1 MNNDEVPELVTG
13 SEPDIEQRLQ
23 RANFIQPEL
32 SKEQLAKYEQTA
44 MLRKTAPQR
53 KIPVTIITG
62 YLGSGKSTLLNR
74 IAREGKR
81 KFAVILNEFGD
92 TGDIERALTES
103 SLTVTDGHSSYTE
116 WLDLGNGCLCCTVR
130 DSGVQAIENLIE
142 RSGDAIDYILL
153 ETSGIADPAPI
164 ASMFWLDEALNS
176 NVYIDGVV
184 TVLDSGNLQQCLGDV
199 GGHWH
204 RKHGHGD
211 VVEEGITTSH
221 LQIALADVILLNK
234 MDSFRGDKASL
245 LGAVREINSSAPVY
259 ETKYGEVDL
268 AKLLELHAFDGSAR
282 LELQDEA
289 RGSFHDSRISTIT
302 LEFPTLTDEQF
313 DRFGVFLQKVLWE
326 GEVLG
331 QPVEVHRAKGVF
343 IKTNGEVLVLQV
355 VREQYEFI
363 SIAATELPRCK
374 LVLIGKNLV
383 KKDFDEDFWQYTGVK
398 AVA

>member
-1 MNNDEVPELVTG
+1 MDNDEVPELVTG

-259 ETKYGEVDL
+259 ETKYGE
-268 AKLLELHAFDGSAR
+268 
-282 LELQDEA
+282 LQDEA

-343 IKTNGEVLVLQV
+343 IKTSGEVLVLQV

-363 SIAATELPRCK
+363 
-374 LVLIGKNLV
+374 
-383 KKDFDEDFWQYTGVK
+383 TG
-398 AVA
+398 ADR